1 MHPLT
6 AYRTIPL
13 GDPAGLILPPQV
25 STDLKNDADVDVDTA
40 ANLTTNTNVNR
51 SLILILI
58 LLITDINTKGD
69 THFDIENLLRALSR
83 YLELLSSRR

>member
-1 MHPLT
+1 MERSTSVPLVHPLT

-40 ANLTTNTNVNR
+40 A
-51 SLILILI
+51 
-58 LLITDINTKGD
+58 INTKGH
-69 THFDIENLLRALSR
+69 THIDIENLLRALSR